1 MSGQNEKQGCCYY
14 PSFVVKIKLLSVF
27 VVFSVCV
34 KVEEMETE
42 IAIEPPKSPVQ
53 VYPGVVKKEEV
64 EQSTSEEHEKFEED
78 CSSNVVCVK
87 KNPEEAEEPEEQAP
101 WEEQSENDED
111 MDHQVLDQRVHEESC
126 SEQQRLEE

>member
-1 MSGQNEKQGCCYY
+1 M
-14 PSFVVKIKLLSVF
+14 VKIKLLSVF

-42 IAIEPPKSPVQ
+42 IAIEPPRSPVQ

-87 KNPEEAEEPEEQAP
+87 KNPEEAEEPEEQ
-101 WEEQSENDED
+101 SENDED